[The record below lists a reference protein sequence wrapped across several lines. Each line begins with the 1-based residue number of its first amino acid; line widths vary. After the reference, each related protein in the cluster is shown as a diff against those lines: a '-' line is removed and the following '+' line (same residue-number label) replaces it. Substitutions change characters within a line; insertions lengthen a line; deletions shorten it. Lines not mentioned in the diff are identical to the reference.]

1 GHSRGAFTG
10 AIAERSG
17 VFEEAHGGSLFLDE
31 IGELSPRAQAKVLRV
46 LQEGELRRIG
56 ENVSRRV
63 DVRIV
68 AATNRD
74 LRAEVAASR
83 FRMDLLYRLDVIRIV
98 VPPLRERRGDI
109 APISEHFWRES
120 AGPGGSRGTL
130 CRAT

>member
-1 GHSRGAFTG
+1 MRAARSPGAW
-10 AIAERSG
+10 RSARA
-17 VFEEAHGGSLFLDE
+17 FEEAHGGTLFLDE

-46 LQEGELRRIG
+46 IQEGELRRVG

-83 FRMDLLYRLDVIRIV
+83 FRLDLLYRLDVSD
-98 VPPLRERRGDI
+98 RRP
-109 APISEHFWRES
+109 A
-120 AGPGGSRGTL
+120 A
-130 CRAT
+130 A